1 MKARRAKGSATTVIS
16 RNRKRCQH
24 GEIGP
29 FNIKLVAPSFEQ
41 GLNCL
46 LNAALFPEP
55 PKNQFRSDPQHLD
68 RLSLPSE
75 QPALD

>member
-1 MKARRAKGSATTVIS
+1 
-16 RNRKRCQH
+16 
-24 GEIGP
+24 
-29 FNIKLVAPSFEQ
+29 
-41 GLNCL
+41 LNCL